1 MSKKTEAVS
10 ALIKKAFIEL
20 MNKKYYMDITVTDVV
35 NEAGVARAS
44 FYRNFKST
52 NDILESLVDDITA
65 DIEETLL
72 PVFSSDDEESW
83 REFLFNLIYIFRS
96 RQKKLIINYPTNIP
110 IILEKMNDHL
120 VYSQDSIHYTNIRE
134 KYYLI
139 ARFGLIFMVLKGWTD
154 SGMKESPEDLINY
167 LMSLILAI

>member
-1 MSKKTEAVS
+1 MTM
-10 ALIKKAFIEL
+10 LIKLTVVRSDSPIESGR
-20 MNKKYYMDITVTDVV
+20 TS
-35 NEAGVARAS
+35 R
-44 FYRNFKST
+44 
-52 NDILESLVDDITA
+52 
-65 DIEETLL
+65 
-72 PVFSSDDEESW
+72 
-83 REFLFNLIYIFRS
+83 NLIYTFRS
-96 RQKKLIINYPTNIP
+96 RQKKLIINYPTNIT

-120 VYSQDSIHYTNIRE
+120 VYFQDSIQYTNIRE